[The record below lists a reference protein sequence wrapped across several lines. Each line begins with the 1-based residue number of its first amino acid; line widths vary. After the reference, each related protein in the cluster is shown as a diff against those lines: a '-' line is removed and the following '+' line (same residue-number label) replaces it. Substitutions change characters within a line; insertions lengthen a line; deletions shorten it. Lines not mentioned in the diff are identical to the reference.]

1 MLLYGEKTNIV
12 CHPQT
17 LMLIVDVV
25 GKSHLYEVQHLLQSN
40 SLVFAFRMIPISNAC
55 NVNNLKHL

>member
-1 MLLYGEKTNIV
+1 MLLYGEKTNII

-17 LMLIVDVV
+17 LMLIVDV

-40 SLVFAFRMIPISNAC
+40 SLVIAFIMIPISNTC